1 MRRWVLKEQLSFPA
15 CFPRV
20 CFLLRLSLRS
30 LPAAP
35 CSSCSLLLVLE
46 YASVTAMVWVHNGQG
61 KNRGRE
67 RWQTQLQSVTLAS
80 ALGITIQPSTLC
92 RCQEL
97 TCCPSETGSRHNR
110 NCSGVLGGQPCQ
122 VSENLGPLCPLGRVR
137 NRVIQRV

>member
-15 CFPRV
+15 CLPRV
-20 CFLLRLSLRS
+20 CFLPRLSLRS

-35 CSSCSLLLVLE
+35 SSSYSLLPVLE
-46 YASVTAMVWVHNGQG
+46 YASMTAMVWVHNGQG

-92 RCQEL
+92 QCQEL
-97 TCCPSETGSRHNR
+97 TRCPSETGSRHNR
-110 NCSGVLGGQPCQ
+110 NCSGVFGGQLCQ
-122 VSENLGPLCPLGRVR
+122 VSENLVPLCPLGRVR